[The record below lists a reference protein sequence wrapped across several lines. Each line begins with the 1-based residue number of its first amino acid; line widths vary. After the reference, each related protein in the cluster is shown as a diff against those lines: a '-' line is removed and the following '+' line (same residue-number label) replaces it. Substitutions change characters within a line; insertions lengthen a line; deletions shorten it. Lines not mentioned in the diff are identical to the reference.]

1 MIAKQGAV
9 VSEIVGRVAADTVP
23 LTTYLKTVDRTRTDY
38 QFYSSLLRGK
48 EQGYQLGALFAK
60 RIVEIDAEWTL
71 GRGFTYKTGS
81 DAVDELLADFVTD
94 NLYTFMQWRKE
105 ANGLGDSYL
114 VLNGDG
120 SLSLKS
126 PDTGQVLVD
135 DFNSIIG
142 YKFIDRFEKVTIE
155 DTYLESGRLVKL
167 TRTTMNG
174 GVSMNISDDPLSF
187 TNPIAPL
194 IPVVHL
200 ANDRGVNETYG
211 HPIFEALL
219 HLFAKYDDVL
229 TKTIT
234 GVELMGRPI
243 PYVTGAKDPNAVRSD
258 NATRQVLVWNEET
271 GLYEYQPVIDFDE
284 VPFMIFGEGV
294 TFGFAQPG
302 SVAEQA
308 NIMLKKLFYL
318 MLETIGIP
326 EWAWGGAIASSKASV
341 DAQSPAFV
349 RYLEGRRAQTESALL
364 ALAERW
370 LAYQRVI
377 GFVPAV
383 EKITIEWP
391 ELHAK
396 DETLRFQWVQWADQ
410 TGKLTD
416 ETALSL
422 ADLVE
427 DPAAEV
433 AAAREQAQTD
443 EDAFNQE
450 VQRQLALM
458 RSNGNQNGNNPEDE

>member
-38 QFYSSLLRGK
+38 AFYSSLLRGK
-48 EQGYQLGALFAK
+48 EKGYQLGALFAK

-71 GRGFTYKTGS
+71 GRGFTYKSGN
-81 DAVDELLADFVTD
+81 DAVDEMLADFVTG
-94 NLYTFMQWRKE
+94 NLNTFLTWRRE
-105 ANGLGDSYL
+105 ANGLGDSYI

-142 YKFIDRFEKVTIE
+142 YKFIDRFERFNVEDVYSGFDRLITIRGGNLAAVT
-155 DTYLESGRLVKL
+155 
-167 TRTTMNG
+167 NG
-174 GVSMNISDDPLSF
+174 YI
-187 TNPIAPL
+187 NPIAPL

-211 HPIFEALL
+211 HPIYEALL

-243 PYVTGAKDPNAVRSD
+243 PYATGLKDPNAAKQD
-258 NATRQVLVWNEET
+258 NATRRVLVWNEET
-271 GLYEYQPVIDFDE
+271 GQNEYQDVIDFDE
-284 VPFMIFGEGV
+284 VPMMWLGEGAQ
-294 TFGFAQPG
+294 FGFAQPG
-302 SVAEQA
+302 PVAEQA

-377 GFVPAV
+377 GFVPPV
-383 EKITIEWP
+383 EKLTIEWP
-391 ELHAK
+391 ELQTK

-427 DPAAEV
+427 DPAAEI

-443 EDAFNQE
+443 EDAFNRE
-450 VQRQLALM
+450 VQRQMALM
-458 RSNGNQNGNNPEDE
+458 NNNPT